1 MNSDHRRHSLIA
13 KLTSFLLILSITL
26 SVFAFF
32 AEDSLAASSG
42 KVKYI
47 AHRGW
52 SSQAPENSLAAF
64 RLAAKGKN
72 FYGVEFDVWEASY
85 KTGSEN
91 PLLLVMHDQNI
102 IRMCGRSVD
111 IRSIS
116 RKTLRN
122 YRIIS
127 GAKISKYPGQRIPT
141 ADQAIDTI
149 YNYSR
154 GAIPVIEL
162 KHRLSKRALKYL
174 LKYLDGC
181 DAVIISFDFNA
192 VADTVRMAEKMGISD
207 SIKTMYL
214 VSWFSGSNCPSTI
227 RKMKSAGIDC
237 ISIKYTYI
245 DKMTIKAFH
254 KANIEVGAWTL
265 PSIAASRYYAGL
277 GVDYITANGKAW

>member
-1 MNSDHRRHSLIA
+1 MGKSVKAHISIVLALALI
-13 KLTSFLLILSITL
+13 IL
-26 SVFAFF
+26 SVFAFS

-52 SSQAPENSLAAF
+52 SWQAPENTVAAF
-64 RLAAKGKN
+64 RLAAKGKG

-85 KTGSEN
+85 KKDSES

-102 IRMCGRSVD
+102 SRMCGVSAD
-111 IRSIS
+111 IRKIS
-116 RKTLRN
+116 RSRLRK
-122 YRIIS
+122 YRIRY
-127 GAKISKYPGQRIPT
+127 GNKVSKYPGQSIPT

-192 VADTVRMAEKMGISD
+192 VADTVKMAKKMGISD

-214 VSWFSGSNCPSTI
+214 TSWFSSSNCSSTI
-227 RKMKSAGIDC
+227 RKMRSAGIDC

-245 DKMTIKAFH
+245 DKKTIKAFH
-254 KANIEVGAWTL
+254 KAKMKVGAWTL
-265 PSIAASRYYAGL
+265 PNTATSRYYVKM
-277 GVDYITANGKAW
+277 GVDYITANGKVW